1 MSTRLILKISSVLC
15 VLAMALNANAQNSNE
30 AQSLKDS
37 LDKDF
42 SSFSKDIKSGFEGFS
57 SETAQGFNSFRRQ
70 ALAEYEAYVNKLRE
84 DYKKYSESI
93 RGTWGGDSIV
103 DNTKSTWVEYSDDY
117 KERSVVDFE
126 KGTVV
131 VEIAL
136 DETESADST
145 EVNKLL
151 AEAIEN
157 TLSSR
162 GSTKAF
168 PTSEEKSEPL
178 SKAPILEGL
187 VDFSVY
193 SLGKTEMPDVDTKY
207 NRVHAR
213 HDDTLKKSGVIAN
226 KAVNSVQSK
235 NQAGVLKVNTKYERV
250 HIANEEPVKETPVKK
265 STIRTTPEK
274 ETNSKKETV
283 RDLAQAI
290 AKQSNKTTSKVEGG
304 DGKTRTVVRVQMNM
318 VPNNLSKNA
327 ALYKDHVATY
337 VQTYNIET
345 SLVFAIMEQESNF
358 NPRAKSWVP
367 AIGLMQ
373 LVPRTAGVDAY
384 KYVYKKEWVPD
395 MPYLYDA
402 KNNIELGTAYL
413 RILYNTFRNVKDA
426 DCRRLCVIA
435 SYNTGAGNVARAFT
449 GNTSVSRA
457 VPIINTMKYN
467 ELYQYLTTKLRHE
480 EARNYVSGVSR
491 RREKYL

>member
-1 MSTRLILKISSVLC
+1 MISKRISKIIAIVCFLTISSGVS
-15 VLAMALNANAQNSNE
+15 AQNTKESQ
-30 AQSLKDS
+30 ALKDS
-37 LDKDF
+37 LSRDF
-42 SSFSKDIKSGFEGFS
+42 SSFSSDIKSGFEGFS
-57 SETAQGFNSFRRQ
+57 SEAAQGFNTFRRQ

-84 DYKKYSESI
+84 DYKKYAESI
-93 RGTWGGDSIV
+93 KGTWGGDSIV

-136 DETESADST
+136 DENESADST
-145 EVNKLL
+145 QVNKLL
-151 AEAIEN
+151 ADAIEN

-162 GSTKAF
+162 GSTKSF

-178 SKAPILEGL
+178 SKAPILDGL

-193 SLGKTEMPDVDTKY
+193 SLGKADMPDVDTKY
-207 NRVHAR
+207 KRVHVV
-213 HDDTLKKSGVIAN
+213 HD
-226 KAVNSVQSK
+226 
-235 NQAGVLKVNTKYERV
+235 EP
-250 HIANEEPVKETPVKK
+250 EPVKEEPIKK
-265 STIRTTPEK
+265 SEIKTTPEK
-274 ETNSKKETV
+274 ETNAKKENMK
-283 RDLAQAI
+283 DLAQAI
-290 AKQSNKTTSKVEGG
+290 ASQSSKTTKKVEGG

-327 ALYKDHVATY
+327 ALYKEHVATY
-337 VQTYNIET
+337 VQTFNIES

-358 NPRAKSWVP
+358 NPRAKSWIP

-373 LVPRTAGVDAY
+373 LVPSTAGVDAY
-384 KYVYKKEWVPD
+384 NYVYKKQWVPD

-413 RILYNTFRNVKDA
+413 RILYNIFRNVKDA

-457 VPIINTMKYN
+457 VPIINTMSYD